1 MKKNVGQWF
10 IYYKFLNSLWFGLVL
25 IGIMYMAL
33 MLLNIDSIVGLSVY
47 FIVGVLIGCLLL
59 NTLIGILVQKN
70 YKENTF
76 YEITNRHIRAGQ
88 AMCYAYF
95 KEEKTA
101 PVHNVLNYRI
111 VQNPLLKL
119 ANIYVLRINCGSEF
133 LKIYAE
139 KDDITELEY
148 ILKEILKDNLKY
160 RRYKDE

>member
-1 MKKNVGQWF
+1 
-10 IYYKFLNSLWFGLVL
+10 
-25 IGIMYMAL
+25 
-33 MLLNIDSIVGLSVY
+33 
-47 FIVGVLIGCLLL
+47 
-59 NTLIGILVQKN
+59 
-70 YKENTF
+70 
-76 YEITNRHIRAGQ
+76 
-88 AMCYAYF
+88 MCYAYF